1 MAPGNVS
8 FLLGVVVLIDQKFNF
23 LRKTNLMIRLI
34 YPNGHIWAKRLKHIT
49 VICLIGFNL
58 LLSDLQ
64 NHFLGMA
71 AQTFEWSQDMVD
83 NSFDSAAEWGEAFAI
98 NLKRIEQSRFSRVA
112 YTLGIP
118 KSSDVKAKI
127 KDIKTYQVYFSEIGQ
142 SLTLI
147 CTILQCFSIFL
158 FVSILY
164 SCLWLGADLI
174 WGKAKIFTCICL
186 IIAIFINGFTF
197 LYLEGQL
204 HFLTFKF

>member
-1 MAPGNVS
+1 
-8 FLLGVVVLIDQKFNF
+8 
-23 LRKTNLMIRLI
+23 MIRLI
-34 YPNGHIWAKRLKHIT
+34 YPSGHIWAKRLKHIT

-64 NHFLGMA
+64 NHFLDMA
-71 AQTFEWSQDMVD
+71 AQTFEWSQDMVE

-98 NLKRIEQSRFSRVA
+98 NLEKIEQSRFSRVA

-118 KSSDVKAKI
+118 KSSDVKVTVKN
-127 KDIKTYQVYFSEIGQ
+127 IKTYQEQFSEIGQ

-147 CTILQCFSIFL
+147 CTILQWLSIFL

-174 WGKAKIFTCICL
+174 WGKAKFFTCICL

-197 LYLEGQL
+197 LYLKEQF
-204 HFLTFKF
+204 HF